1 MSSVLTWGAGLVG
14 AWLPTFLVVLFT
26 TVLVLNVFGRRPK
39 NFPPGM
45 MILPVVGSLLSMP
58 RGPTMEMLRGLRKKY
73 GDIASFGI
81 FGNRVVVV
89 SSTSLLKEVFALRAT
104 ADRPEIVFTTVRNRI
119 LTDNRISDIGV
130 VGTNGQIWQEQRRF
144 MLHHLR
150 DLGFGKSSYEPV
162 MVEEIAE
169 LLDDLEREDGRPLQ
183 MKYLFNRSVI
193 NILWAMVMGRRYHY
207 GHAKLNKL
215 MATFIKP
222 ADFNDL
228 YPMYHLPYIL
238 EIMKYF
244 PFKKQAIKGIRDMHC
259 FLKEELKEFMADEEL
274 KKGDNFTALYL
285 KEIEK
290 KENPNFNM
298 DQLMGVMF
306 DLFVAG
312 METTSSS
319 LTTIVHL
326 MTKHPHVQRRVQEE
340 LDEVVGRDRLPSFS
354 DMERLPYVQATIH
367 EALRIL
373 NLIKLSLPHMTAED
387 CKLGGYDIPKGT
399 WLMGNLDDAHR
410 NPEYWKNAGTFD
422 PQNFLDENGKFKK
435 NNAFVPFGV
444 GKRVCPGE
452 PLARLELF
460 LFFSHLFQRF
470 TFTLVEEHRPLIETN
485 PMFNTPPDYTA
496 RAKCRTK

>member
-39 NFPPGM
+39 NFPSGM

-183 MKYLFNRSVI
+183 MK
-193 NILWAMVMGRRYHY
+193 
-207 GHAKLNKL
+207 
-215 MATFIKP
+215 
-222 ADFNDL
+222 
-228 YPMYHLPYIL
+228 
-238 EIMKYF
+238 
-244 PFKKQAIKGIRDMHC
+244 
-259 FLKEELKEFMADEEL
+259 
-274 KKGDNFTALYL
+274 
-285 KEIEK
+285 
-290 KENPNFNM
+290 
-298 DQLMGVMF
+298 LMGVMF

-496 RAKCRTK
+496 RAKYRTK